1 VRPLALFL
9 HGSAEMYGSDKVL
22 LNLVAALRD
31 DVTFAPVVVL
41 HEQGPLFAALEAAGV
56 EVHVAT
62 VVKIRRAMFTPAL
75 PFTLWRELRNAAS
88 DLDRICAGRRVGL
101 VYSNTLAVL
110 GGAYWAWRRRLRHL
124 WHVHEIIMSPSLVRL
139 GLPQLARGFA
149 DRVIC
154 NSEQT
159 QAWLLKQVPGLSP
172 RASVIFNGLGP
183 LPAQDLQ
190 AVASLRQRLGLQDS
204 DVVATL
210 AGRLNHWK
218 GQGLLIEAASLLK
231 QQNRLGRLHLV
242 IVGDVFAGHE
252 DLRSQLVELAQ
263 RLGLTSRVHFLPF
276 VSDIFSV
283 WRASDI
289 AVVPSTEPEP
299 FGMVAIEA
307 MACGLPVVAAAHG
320 GLLDIVVNGQT
331 GFLFE
336 PRNVG
341 ALAEYL
347 VTLADDRQLRQRLGE
362 AGARRQAAAFSLHA
376 QVEQTRAIC
385 RELVALA

>member
-31 DVTFAPVVVL
+31 DAAFAPVVVL

-75 PFTLWRELRNAAS
+75 PFTLWRELRSAAS

-110 GGAYWAWRRRLRHL
+110 GGAYWAWRRQLRHL
-124 WHVHEIIMSPSLVRL
+124 WHVHEIIMRPSLVRM
-139 GLPQLARGFA
+139 GLPRLARGFA
-149 DRVIC
+149 DRVIS

-159 QAWLLKQVPGLSP
+159 QAWLLKQAPGLGP
-172 RASVIFNGLGP
+172 RARVIFNGLGP
-183 LPAQDLQ
+183 LPAENPQT
-190 AVASLRQRLGLQDS
+190 VANFRQSLGLQVG

-218 GQGLLIEAASLLK
+218 GQGLFIEAASLLK
-231 QQNRLGRLHLV
+231 QQDRLGRLHLV

-263 RLGLTSRVHFLPF
+263 QRGLSSRVHFVPF

-283 WRASDI
+283 WHASDI

-331 GFLFE
+331 GLLFE
-336 PRNVG
+336 PRNAQ
-341 ALAEYL
+341 ALAEHL
-347 VTLADDRQLRQRLGE
+347 VTLVADAQLRQRLGH
-362 AGARRQAAAFSLHA
+362 AGAQRQAAVFSLRA
-376 QVEQTRAIC
+376 QVEQTRALC
-385 RELVALA
+385 RELVALS